1 MIKSLDIS
9 TDKVGV
15 SKTDHSTFLAVLFG
29 SDCLTNSDSI
39 FSFETRAEEIL
50 SSNLM
55 ERYPT
60 LKKYFA
66 SRLKPIMWNHVVKP
80 QLRKS
85 RKFQMW
91 TNNVCECG
99 PIMTVNVDQ

>member
-1 MIKSLDIS
+1 M
-9 TDKVGV
+9 
-15 SKTDHSTFLAVLFG
+15 SKIDRSTFLAVLFG
-29 SDCLTNSDSI
+29 SDCLTNSDSS

-50 SSNLM
+50 SSDLM

-60 LKKYFA
+60 LKNYFA
-66 SRLKPIMWNHVVKP
+66 SRLQPIMWNHVIKP

-91 TNNVCECG
+91 TNNDYECG